1 MEKSNAHW
9 RAAHP
14 LVFVSCYIC
23 IGVFIAE
30 AINNSIIGI
39 DANIGLLILGISIPL
54 LFAATI
60 SKFSIPVKSAVHTT
74 CLISWGFAIFFLTKN
89 EDIFK
94 ISYPIYFIEQCRSI
108 VVQKINET
116 IKNAEANAFAQAL
129 LLGVKININKELLT
143 AYNQLGIIHI
153 IAISGMHLEII
164 FKNLTRITNWL
175 PRKKYFLLLEL
186 IIVLLGVWTYALMAF
201 ASPSIVRASIFFSV
215 YFIGKYFNQSI
226 FVLNFIAAG
235 VLTVL
240 LFDIKHLHHI
250 GLQLSYAAV
259 IGIRL
264 FYPIFNKMLPMG
276 NPLLAFLW
284 SNFSVTLSA
293 QLTTFPILAYQFHEV
308 STMVLLSNFVMV
320 PLSNLLLYGLAILI
334 IVPNWYGLAGY
345 LGHLLERYIL
355 FINWIINYA
364 STKSTL
370 AKMASVSISKYM
382 VIAYYLCLFLFYLW
396 LFYKKVK
403 YLQYAI
409 WLMSLLFII
418 KLFSKS

>member
-14 LVFVSCYIC
+14 LVFISGYLC
-23 IGVFIAE
+23 IGVLTAE
-30 AINNSIIGI
+30 AITNNQITNSFT
-39 DANIGLLILGISIPL
+39 IGLIILGTSIPL
-54 LFAATI
+54 LFAVTI
-60 SKFSIPVKSAVHTT
+60 NTFSRTTKTLVHTG
-74 CLISWGFAIFFLTKN
+74 CLISWGVAIFFLTRN

-94 ISYPIYFIEQCRSI
+94 IAYPIYFIEQCRSV
-108 VVQKINET
+108 VVQKLNGT
-116 IKNAEANAFAQAL
+116 IKNAEANGFAQAL
-129 LLGVKININKELLT
+129 LLGMKININKELLS

-201 ASPSIVRASIFFSV
+201 ASPSILRASIFFSI
-215 YFIGKYFNQSI
+215 YFIGKYFNQSVFI
-226 FVLNFIAAG
+226 LNFIAAG

-264 FYPIFNKMLPMG
+264 FYPIFNKMLPME
-276 NPLLAFLW
+276 NPILAFLW

-293 QLTTFPILAYQFHEV
+293 QLTTFPILAYQFHQV

-320 PLSNLLLYGLAILI
+320 PLSNVLLYGLAFLI

-345 LGHLLERYIL
+345 LGYLVERYIL
-355 FINWIINYA
+355 FINGIINYA
-364 STKSTL
+364 STKSI
-370 AKMASVSISKYM
+370 AKMASVAISKYM

-396 LFYKKVK
+396 LFYKKVN

>member
-1 MEKSNAHW
+1 
-9 RAAHP
+9 
-14 LVFVSCYIC
+14 
-23 IGVFIAE
+23 
-30 AINNSIIGI
+30 
-39 DANIGLLILGISIPL
+39 
-54 LFAATI
+54 
-60 SKFSIPVKSAVHTT
+60 
-74 CLISWGFAIFFLTKN
+74 
-89 EDIFK
+89 
-94 ISYPIYFIEQCRSI
+94 IEQCRSI
-108 VVQKINET
+108 VIQKINDT
-116 IKNAEANAFAQAL
+116 IKNAEANGFAQAL
-129 LLGVKININKELLT
+129 LLGVKTNINKELLT

-164 FKNLTRITNWL
+164 FKNLTRITKWL
-175 PRKKYFLLLEL
+175 PRKKYFLRLEL

-201 ASPSIVRASIFFSV
+201 ASPSIVRASIFFSI
-215 YFIGKYFNQSI
+215 YFIGKYFNQSV

-235 VLTVL
+235 VLTIL

-264 FYPIFNKMLPMG
+264 FYPIFNKMLPME

-293 QLTTFPILAYQFHEV
+293 QLTTFPLLAYQFHKV

-320 PLSNLLLYGLAILI
+320 PLSNLLLYGLAFLLL
-334 IVPNWYGLAGY
+334 VPNWYGLAGY
-345 LGHLLERYIL
+345 LGWLVEKYLL
-355 FINWIINYA
+355 FINWTIHYA
-364 STKSTL
+364 YTNSF
-370 AKMASVSISKYM
+370 AKMALVAFSKYM
-382 VIAYYLCLFLFYLW
+382 VLVYYLCLFSLYLW

-409 WLMSLLFII
+409 WLLSVLFII

>member
-14 LVFVSCYIC
+14 LVFISGYLC
-23 IGVFIAE
+23 IGVLLAE
-30 AINNSIIGI
+30 VITANQITNSF
-39 DANIGLLILGISIPL
+39 NIGLIILGTSIPL
-54 LFAATI
+54 MFVANSISFSTI
-60 SKFSIPVKSAVHTT
+60 TKTVIHTG
-74 CLISWGFAIFFLTKN
+74 CLISWGFAIFFLTRN
-89 EDIFK
+89 ENIFNMP
-94 ISYPIYFIEQCRSI
+94 YPVHYIEQCRSI
-108 VVQKINET
+108 VIQKINDT
-116 IKNAEANAFAQAL
+116 IKNAEANGFAQAL
-129 LLGVKININKELLT
+129 LLGVKTNINKELLT

-164 FKNLTRITNWL
+164 FKNLTRITKWL
-175 PRKKYFLLLEL
+175 PRKKYFLRLEL

-201 ASPSIVRASIFFSV
+201 ASPSIVRASIFFSI
-215 YFIGKYFNQSI
+215 YFIGKYFNQSV

-235 VLTVL
+235 VLTIL

-264 FYPIFNKMLPMG
+264 FYPIFNKMLPME
-276 NPLLAFLW
+276 NPLLVFLW

-293 QLTTFPILAYQFHEV
+293 QLTTFPILAYQFHQV

-320 PLSNLLLYGLAILI
+320 PLSNLLLYGLAFLLL
-334 IVPNWYGLAGY
+334 VPNWYGLAGY
-345 LGHLLERYIL
+345 LGWIVEKYLL
-355 FINWIINYA
+355 FINWTIHYA
-364 STKSTL
+364 YTNSF
-370 AKMASVSISKYM
+370 AKMALVAFSKYM
-382 VIAYYLCLFLFYLW
+382 VLVYYLCLFSLYLW

-409 WLMSLLFII
+409 WLLSVLFII

>member
-14 LVFVSCYIC
+14 LVFISGYLC
-23 IGVFIAE
+23 IGVLLAETITINQIAY
-30 AINNSIIGI
+30 SFH
-39 DANIGLLILGISIPL
+39 IGLIILGTSIPL

-60 SKFSIPVKSAVHTT
+60 ISISSTTKTVVHTA
-74 CLISWGFAIFFLTKN
+74 CLISWGIAIFFLTRN

-94 ISYPIYFIEQCRSI
+94 IPYPIYYIEQCRSI
-108 VVQKINET
+108 VVQKINDT
-116 IKNAEANAFAQAL
+116 IKNTEANGFAQAL
-129 LLGVKININKELLT
+129 LLGVKTNINKELLT

-164 FKNLTRITNWL
+164 FKNLTRITKWL
-175 PRKKYFLLLEL
+175 PRKKYFLRLEL

-201 ASPSIVRASIFFSV
+201 ASPSIVRASIFFSI
-215 YFIGKYFNQSI
+215 YFIGKYFNQSV

-235 VLTVL
+235 ILIIL

-264 FYPIFNKMLPMG
+264 FYPIFNKMLPME

-293 QLTTFPILAYQFHEV
+293 QLTTFPILAYQFHKV

-320 PLSNLLLYGLAILI
+320 PLSNVLLYGLAFLLL
-334 IVPNWYGLAGY
+334 VPNWYGIAGY
-345 LGHLLERYIL
+345 LGWLIEKYLL
-355 FINWIINYA
+355 FINWTIHYA
-364 STKSTL
+364 YTNSF
-370 AKMASVSISKYM
+370 AKMALVAFSKYM
-382 VIAYYLCLFLFYLW
+382 VLAYYLCLFSLYLW

-403 YLQYAI
+403 YLQYAM
-409 WLMSLLFII
+409 WLLSVLFII

>member
-1 MEKSNAHW
+1 V
-9 RAAHP
+9 
-14 LVFVSCYIC
+14 L
-23 IGVFIAE
+23 
-30 AINNSIIGI
+30 
-39 DANIGLLILGISIPL
+39 
-54 LFAATI
+54 
-60 SKFSIPVKSAVHTT
+60 
-74 CLISWGFAIFFLTKN
+74 
-89 EDIFK
+89 
-94 ISYPIYFIEQCRSI
+94 
-108 VVQKINET
+108 KINHT
-116 IKNAEANAFAQAL
+116 ITNAEANGFAQAL

-164 FKNLTRITNWL
+164 FKNLTRVTKWL

-201 ASPSIVRASIFFSV
+201 ASPSIVRASIFFSI
-215 YFIGKYFNQSI
+215 YFIGKYFNQSV

-264 FYPIFNKMLPMG
+264 FYPIFNKMLPMQ

-293 QLTTFPILAYQFHEV
+293 QLTTFPILAYQFHQV

-320 PLSNLLLYGLAILI
+320 PLSNVLLYGLAFLIL
-334 IVPNWYGLAGY
+334 VPNWYGLAGY
-345 LGHLLERYIL
+345 LGYLMERYIL
-355 FINWIINYA
+355 FINWIIHYA
-364 STKSTL
+364 STKSI
-370 AKMASVSISKYM
+370 AKMASVAISKYM
-382 VIAYYLCLFLFYLW
+382 VIAYYICLFLFYLW
-396 LFYKKVK
+396 LFYKKVN
-403 YLQYAI
+403 YLKYAI

>member
-1 MEKSNAHW
+1 MEKTNAHW

-14 LVFVSCYIC
+14 LVFISGYLC
-23 IGVFIAE
+23 IGVLIAE
-30 AINNSIIGI
+30 AITANHIANGK
-39 DANIGLLILGISIPL
+39 NIGLIILGTSIPL
-54 LFAATI
+54 LFSATI
-60 SKFSIPVKSAVHTT
+60 LKISNTTKSIAHTA
-74 CLISWGFAIFFLTKN
+74 CLVSWGFAIFLLTSN
-89 EDIFK
+89 GNIFK
-94 ISYPIYFIEQCRSI
+94 IAYPVYFIEQCRN
-108 VVQKINET
+108 VVVLKINHT
-116 IKNAEANAFAQAL
+116 ITNAEANGFAQAL

-164 FKNLTRITNWL
+164 FKNLTRVTKWL

-201 ASPSIVRASIFFSV
+201 ASPSIVRASIFFSI
-215 YFIGKYFNQSI
+215 YFIGKYFNQSV

-264 FYPIFNKMLPMG
+264 FYPIFNKMLPMQ

-293 QLTTFPILAYQFHEV
+293 QLTTFPILAYQFHQV

-320 PLSNLLLYGLAILI
+320 PLSNVLLYGLAFLIL
-334 IVPNWYGLAGY
+334 VPNWYGLAGY
-345 LGHLLERYIL
+345 LGYLMERYIL
-355 FINWIINYA
+355 FINWIIHYA
-364 STKSTL
+364 STKSI
-370 AKMASVSISKYM
+370 AKMASVAISKYI
-382 VIAYYLCLFLFYLW
+382 VIAYYICLFLFYLW
-396 LFYKKVK
+396 LFYKKVN
-403 YLQYAI
+403 YLKYAI